1 MMDTRTLDAP
11 TAVSGASAERLKRLA
26 TYAAVAIAATL
37 IATKLW
43 AWVITGSVSMF
54 ASLVDSTLDLLA
66 SGLNL
71 LAVRHALTPADRE
84 HRFGHGKAE
93 AIAGLGQAAFITGS
107 SAFLIFQSIERIA
120 NPEAVPQS
128 ELGLAVMVLSI
139 ALTLA
144 LVTFQRYVTNRTRSL
159 AIGADRLHYVGDLAT
174 NAGVILA
181 LVLAGWFG
189 WAIAD
194 PIIGLVIA
202 CIIGWSGVQVLRASY
217 DELMDREFADAD
229 RERIKDIVKQHGS
242 VISLHD
248 LRTRH
253 SGHRAFIQ
261 LHLELAPE
269 MSLVDA
275 HRISDE
281 VEDAIRLVFPD
292 AEVFIHQ
299 DPAGFEMNPTFP
311 RI

>member
-1 MMDTRTLDAP
+1 MMDARTLDNARR
-11 TAVSGASAERLKRLA
+11 ANGAERLKRLA
-26 TYAAVAIAATL
+26 TYAAVAVAFTL
-37 IATKLW
+37 IVAKVW
-43 AWVITGSVSMF
+43 AWIETGSVAMF
-54 ASLVDSTLDLLA
+54 ASLVDSALDLLA

-71 LAVRHALTPADRE
+71 LAVHHALTPADEE

-93 AIAGLGQAAFITGS
+93 AIAGLGQAAFIAGS
-107 SAFLIFQSIERIA
+107 SAFLIFQSIERMV
-120 NPEAVPQS
+120 NS
-128 ELGLAVMVLSI
+128 HELPASTLGIVVMLFSI
-139 ALTLA
+139 ALTLG
-144 LVTFQRYVTNRTRSL
+144 LVLFQRYVVARTRSL
-159 AIGADRLHYVGDLAT
+159 AIGADRLHYVGDIAT
-174 NAGVILA
+174 NAGVIAA
-181 LVLAGWFG
+181 LVLSGSF
-189 WAIAD
+189 
-194 PIIGLVIA
+194 GLVIA
-202 CIIGWSGVQVLRASY
+202 DPLIGLAIACVIGWGAVKILRASY

-229 RERIKDIVKQHGS
+229 RERIKHIVKQHMD
-242 VISLHD
+242 VVSLHD

-281 VEDAIRLVFPD
+281 VEDAIRFAFPD
-292 AEVFIHQ
+292 AEVLIHQ